1 MPASGKE
8 ATRAQKMNAAIFDGA
23 MWPVERLFLW
33 KLRRR
38 LVGGAAGC
46 VLEIGIGT
54 GLNLPYY
61 PADVELVGIDPDAGF
76 LERARRRAAAIG
88 RPVTL
93 LVARAEA
100 LPFADRSFDT
110 VIATLVFCTIAEP
123 EQALREVHRVL
134 RPGGEFK
141 LIEHVRVPWGAKV
154 QDFLTPLWKHIANG
168 CHLNRDTLNLVTSNG
183 FTVQAVREH
192 LRGLVVEIE
201 ARKE

>member
-1 MPASGKE
+1 
-8 ATRAQKMNAAIFDGA
+8 
-23 MWPVERLFLW
+23 
-33 KLRRR
+33 
-38 LVGGAAGC
+38 

-61 PADVELVGIDPDAGF
+61 PADVELVGIDPNAGF

-110 VIATLVFCTIAEP
+110 VITTLVFCTIAEP

-134 RPGGEFK
+134 RPGGEFN

-154 QDFLTPLWKHIANG
+154 QDLLTPLWKHIANG